1 MLSIRLKSIPLII
14 LNACLVQESL
24 VFLAPFRA
32 MVVLRLVAD
41 VLRGLVKMSV
51 IHREGTVAFLPC
63 EAFVIL
69 LVQSLDPFAA
79 VCFDISHE
87 VNQSDGFG

>member
-1 MLSIRLKSIPLII
+1 
-14 LNACLVQESL
+14 
-24 VFLAPFRA
+24 
-32 MVVLRLVAD
+32 MVVFRLVAD